1 METKVILYIVIAY
14 VVVTLIGA
22 LEKATIK
29 FLEINEEP
37 APSVMMMI
45 PLDPSMMPPQMI
57 PQKMSKPNTWA
68 KN

>member
-1 METKVILYIVIAY
+1 

-37 APSVMMMI
+37 APSGMMMI
-45 PLDPSMMPPQMI
+45 PLDPSMMPPQMM